1 MEVKVF
7 KDDKVLSTRAADRV
21 CAQLREKPDSLLC
34 IAAGHSSLG
43 VFQELIRRVQAG
55 DADFSRAGFVAMDE
69 WLGMNETDPGSCG
82 DFLRKNFLSQAN
94 IPSHRVRL
102 VDGRA
107 QDTAAECAALK
118 EFITA
123 EGGIDF
129 LILGMGMNG
138 HLALNEPG
146 TDFSL
151 SVHTTALDSVTQQV
165 GQKYFDPAQSSP
177 QLTGGLTIG
186 IADMA
191 AARQV
196 LLLVNG
202 GKKAAVLKE
211 VLDSPVAVSLPAT
224 ALKEMPQAAL
234 WCDQEA
240 ASLCAGLELAQ

>member
-1 MEVKVF
+1 MKIKVF
-7 KDDKVLSTRAADRV
+7 KDDKILSARAADRV
-21 CAQLREKPDSLLC
+21 CAQLRDKPDSLLC

-43 VFQELIRRVQAG
+43 VFQELSRRAQVG
-55 DADFSRAGFVAMDE
+55 EADFSRAGFVAMDE
-69 WLGMNETDPGSCG
+69 WLGMNETDSGSCG
-82 DFLRKNFLSQAN
+82 DFLRQNFLSQVN
-94 IPSHRVRL
+94 IPARRVRL
-102 VDGRA
+102 VDGRT
-107 QDTAAECAALK
+107 QDIARECQALG

-151 SVHTTALDSVTQQV
+151 SVHATALDSVTQRI
-165 GQKYFDPAQSSP
+165 GQKYFDPARSAP

-191 AARQV
+191 ARQV

-202 GKKAAVLKE
+202 AKKAPILKE
-211 VLDSPVAVSLPAT
+211 VLESPVTTRLPAT

-234 WCDQEA
+234 WCDLDA
-240 ASLCAGLELAQ
+240 ASLCPGLELAQ

>member
-1 MEVKVF
+1 MKIKVF
-7 KDDKVLSTRAADRV
+7 KDDKILSARAADRV
-21 CAQLREKPDSLLC
+21 CAQLRDKPDSLLC

-43 VFQELIRRVQAG
+43 VFQELSRRAQVG
-55 DADFSRAGFVAMDE
+55 EADFSRAG
-69 WLGMNETDPGSCG
+69 MNETDSGSCG
-82 DFLRKNFLSQAN
+82 DFLRQNFLSQVN
-94 IPSHRVRL
+94 IPARRVRL
-102 VDGRA
+102 VDGRT
-107 QDTAAECAALK
+107 QDIARECQALG

-151 SVHTTALDSVTQQV
+151 SVHATALDSVTQRI
-165 GQKYFDPAQSSP
+165 GQKYFDPARSAP

-191 AARQV
+191 ARQV

-202 GKKAAVLKE
+202 AKKAPILKE
-211 VLDSPVAVSLPAT
+211 VLESPVTTRLPAT

-234 WCDQEA
+234 WCDLDA
-240 ASLCAGLELAQ
+240 ASLCSGLELAQ